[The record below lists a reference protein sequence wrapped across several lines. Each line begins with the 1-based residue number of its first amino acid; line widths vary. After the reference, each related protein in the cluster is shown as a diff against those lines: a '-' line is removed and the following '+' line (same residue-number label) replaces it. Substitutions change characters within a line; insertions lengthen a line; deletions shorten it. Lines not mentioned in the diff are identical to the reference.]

1 MRRVRTELTYLNM
14 LIREL
19 ITGSAAGFTVLAISV
34 ALMTVFM
41 HYDDVRFLLKQI
53 DSQTIGQH
61 VLNVPAQAIA
71 APLGVS
77 TVEGEG
83 GFLIAEDLSEAVPPA
98 PSVPA
103 SSVPVTVPID
113 SDPNSPAVS
122 PAKTLTTRL
131 TRKTR
136 AAKADTTRPVKPLS
150 PFSAL
155 RGKLF
160 S

>member
-1 MRRVRTELTYLNM
+1 M

-122 PAKTLTTRL
+122 PDDDEPESDKKDVNYGTNKAGNTNSSYNASENSYDKTD
-131 TRKTR
+131 KENSGS
-136 AAKADTTRPVKPLS
+136 KS
-150 PFSAL
+150 
-155 RGKLF
+155 
-160 S
+160 